1 MRDNNH
7 LTIFLGGNI
16 MNETKNW
23 MIEVIATEIIFML
36 SIYVLIDNIIGGF
49 KFFII
54 GYLLKEVIMW
64 LIRRIDKLWEEL

>member
-1 MRDNNH
+1 
-7 LTIFLGGNI
+7 